1 MNENVNIIGR
11 IIRGE
16 VIYECI
22 QTIVSNKEIVVYY
35 DLKNFD
41 LNTTTTTLFHQFYP
55 SLFAVSPF
63 FRTHHHHAFICRQ
76 ALQGRF
82 FVFFF
87 VRIHPCKKFIFIFNF
102 LPKRIQNNNNR

>member
-1 MNENVNIIGR
+1 MEKKLLFFSKNSTKTKLLNENVNIIGR

-41 LNTTTTTLFHQFYP
+41 LNTTTTTLFAI
-55 SLFAVSPF
+55 L
-63 FRTHHHHAFICRQ
+63 
-76 ALQGRF
+76 
-82 FVFFF
+82 
-87 VRIHPCKKFIFIFNF
+87 
-102 LPKRIQNNNNR
+102 